1 MVKSQEIIRRV
12 WNERTVRILFSILL
26 LMLAVVFVLAL
37 LKIPSQAQA
46 PGQVIEFNGHTLS
59 LDGAAQVK
67 VQSSNSVT
75 SYDDVT
81 VTVNTVTVT
90 VWMQAPAE

>member
-12 WNERTVRILFSILL
+12 LNERTVRILFSILL

-37 LKIPSQAQA
+37 LNMPSQAQA
-46 PGQVIEFNGHTLS
+46 SGQVIEFNGHTLS